1 LCPSRNPHYDPT
13 DTRDGRG
20 QKTPEG
26 RHNIERMLCGL
37 ADVGGQG
44 GDVLMAGRAVVVL
57 GGGVGG
63 VVAANELRQ
72 RLNPGDRVTVV
83 EREARHLFQ
92 PSLLWL
98 LVGRRRPERISR
110 LLRGLLAPGIEVLA
124 AEVRAIDPAGR
135 RVETSGGPLAFDA
148 LVVALGAELAP
159 DALPGFGEAAHNIFS
174 VAGAAACARE
184 LALFRGGRLVVFVST
199 LPYKCP
205 AAPYEATLLLDDE
218 LRRRGVRSATEI
230 ELYTPEPQPMPV
242 AGPVVGEALMAL
254 LRARGI
260 RYHPS
265 TPVARVEPASRELV
279 LADGT
284 RVAYDL
290 LAGVPPHRPP
300 GALQGSGLVNGSGWA
315 TVDRRTL
322 QTASDGVFAIGDA
335 TAVSLANGK
344 PLPKAGVFA
353 HAQALVV
360 ARRIAAD
367 LGARPAASEFDGY
380 GYCWV
385 ETGRGAA
392 AFGVGDFYAEP
403 DPAVTLRRP
412 NSAWHAGKVLFERY
426 WLGGGLER
434 RLSML
439 GLTGAAK
446 LLGIRARTQGRHHP
460 FL

>member
-1 LCPSRNPHYDPT
+1 
-13 DTRDGRG
+13 
-20 QKTPEG
+20 
-26 RHNIERMLCGL
+26 
-37 ADVGGQG
+37 
-44 GDVLMAGRAVVVL
+44 VVVL

-63 VVAANELRQ
+63 VVAANELRR
-72 RLNPGDRVTVV
+72 RLDPGDRVTVV

-110 LLRGLLAPGIEVLA
+110 PLRSLLAPGIELLQ

-135 RVETSGGPLAFDA
+135 RVETSGGPLSFDA

-159 DALPGFGEAAHNIFS
+159 DALDGFSEAAHNIFS
-174 VAGAAACARE
+174 VAGAVACARE
-184 LALFRGGRLVVFVST
+184 LALFRGGRLVVVVSA

-230 ELYTPEPQPMPV
+230 ELYTPESQPMPV
-242 AGPVVGEALMAL
+242 AGPVVGEALVAL
-254 LRARGI
+254 LQARGI
-260 RYHPS
+260 RFHPT

-279 LADGT
+279 LADGS
-284 RVAYDL
+284 RVPYDL

-300 GALQGSGLVNGSGWA
+300 SALLGSGLVNEAGWVA
-315 TVDRRTL
+315 VDRRTL
-322 QTASDGVFAIGDA
+322 QTASGGVFAVGDA
-335 TAVSLANGK
+335 TAISLANGK

-353 HAQALVV
+353 HSEALVV

-367 LGARPAASEFDGY
+367 LGARQAAAEFDGY

-392 AFGVGDFYAEP
+392 ALGVGNFFAEP
-403 DPAVTLRRP
+403 DPAVTLRGP
-412 NSAWHAGKVLFERY
+412 NRAWHAGKVLFERY
-426 WLGGGLER
+426 WLAGGLEG
-434 RLSML
+434 RLSTL
-439 GLTGAAK
+439 GLKGAAK
-446 LLGIRARTQGRHHP
+446 LLGIRAG
-460 FL
+460 L